1 MGRLIVSKSGVSVQN
16 RDRFADERFANQYLN
31 RVVKYIPVEAIA
43 CYSLLLGLISPAE
56 GDAYK
61 WLSLLS
67 FVLCAVGNPIW
78 LCRFARP
85 GDRVMTHI
93 SVSFFSFIIWSYALG
108 GESGWFGPN
117 AMNIYDS
124 VIASFALSIFT
135 FMSGFIIPKPEMK

>member
-1 MGRLIVSKSGVSVQN
+1 MGRLIVSKNTFSVQKG
-16 RDRFADERFANQYLN
+16 DHFTEEQFANQYLN

-43 CYSLLLGLISPAE
+43 CYSLLLGLISLAE
-56 GDAYK
+56 GQTYQ
-61 WLSLLS
+61 WLCLVV
-67 FVLCAVGNPIW
+67 FVACGVGNPIW

-85 GDRVMTHI
+85 GEKIMTHI

-108 GESGWFGPN
+108 GDSGWFGPK

-135 FMSGFIIPKPEMK
+135 FMSGFIVPKPDSR